1 MLIKL
6 RYAFYSFFLIF
17 MTATITT
24 YFVQQG
30 LIPFYDILD
39 KPLYTPEHQYFRYIW
54 YVIYTLLF
62 MGYYLALVVK
72 KNLEQTLDLNALFMM
87 QLFLQI
93 LWAFSF
99 FYMQQIF
106 VSAIVIILLDI
117 VVALLLHSL
126 FFISRRAF
134 LCFFPYF
141 LWLLFATY
149 LNVFLIFLNP

>member
-1 MLIKL
+1 MLIKF

-17 MTATITT
+17 MTATITS

-54 YVIYTLLF
+54 CVIYILLF
-62 MGYYLALVVK
+62 MGYYLALNAK
-72 KNLEQTLDLNALFMM
+72 KDLEQTLDLNTLFMM

-99 FYMQQIF
+99 FYMQQIV
-106 VSAIVIILLDI
+106 VSAIVIVLLDI
-117 VVALLLHSL
+117 VVALLLHTLL
-126 FFISRRAF
+126 FIHRGAF
-134 LCFFPYF
+134 LCFLPYF
-141 LWLLFATY
+141 LWLLFASY
-149 LNVFLIFLNP
+149 LNIFMIFLN

>member
-1 MLIKL
+1 MSVKL

-24 YFVQQG
+24 YLVQQG
-30 LIPFYDILD
+30 LIGFYDILD
-39 KPLYTPEHQYFRYIW
+39 KPLYTPKHQYFRYIW
-54 YVIYTLLF
+54 YIIYTLLF
-62 MGYYLALVVK
+62 IGYYLALVAK
-72 KNLEQTLDLNALFMM
+72 KDFEQTVDLNTLFMM

-106 VSAIVIILLDI
+106 VGAVVIVLLDI
-117 VVALLLHSL
+117 IVALLIHSL
-126 FFISRRAF
+126 FFISRGAF
-134 LCFFPYF
+134 LCFIPYF

-149 LNVFLIFLNP
+149 LNVFLIFLN